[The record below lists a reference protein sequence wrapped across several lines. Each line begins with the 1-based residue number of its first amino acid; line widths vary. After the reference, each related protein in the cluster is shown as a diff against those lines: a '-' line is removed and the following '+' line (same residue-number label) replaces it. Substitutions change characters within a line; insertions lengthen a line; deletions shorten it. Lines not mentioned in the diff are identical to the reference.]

1 MRIQYMLEPGG
12 SGNGVTNA
20 LKRLKC
26 PRSVYYDNLRAEAR
40 ADSSLPV
47 LVGTNGSLIGTLC
60 HAYAEMYSQ
69 GHEFEPTDVE
79 FWCPDGYTFPDDFE
93 DLYFEAARIFDAFKK
108 KFRPGLG
115 GTLLHAEKFF
125 EYENDVNPAKP
136 LTARIDAIFRFDS
149 TLNDLGM
156 DPGTYIVDY
165 KFLSQFGP
173 KSVDEYRYS
182 AQAGWYKHIAR
193 FYGLPIDA
201 VVFVIGV
208 RNAKPRF
215 EIVRAEEMD
224 PGALAHLIAQMKAE
238 TDLTVRTF
246 NCSSKYGSCPHMSIC
261 LGVQD
266 DKSDNQP

>member
-1 MRIQYMLEPGG
+1 MLEPGG

-20 LKRLKC
+20 LKRMKC
-26 PRSVYYDNLRAEAR
+26 PRSVYYSDMYEEAR
-40 ADSSLPV
+40 TKSGAPK

-69 GHEFEPTDVE
+69 GHEFEPVDVE
-79 FWCPDGYTFPDDFE
+79 FLCPEGYTFPDDFG
-93 DLYFEAARIFDAFKK
+93 DLHVEAARIFDAFKK
-108 KFRPGLG
+108 KFRPGFG

-149 TLNDLGM
+149 TLNDLGV

-182 AQAGWYKHIAR
+182 AQAGWYKFIAKH
-193 FYGLPIDA
+193 YGLPIDA

-208 RNAKPRF
+208 RNTKPRF

-224 PGALAHLIAQMKAE
+224 AGALAHLIAQMKAE

-261 LGVQD
+261 LGASNVE
-266 DKSDNQP
+266 STNQP